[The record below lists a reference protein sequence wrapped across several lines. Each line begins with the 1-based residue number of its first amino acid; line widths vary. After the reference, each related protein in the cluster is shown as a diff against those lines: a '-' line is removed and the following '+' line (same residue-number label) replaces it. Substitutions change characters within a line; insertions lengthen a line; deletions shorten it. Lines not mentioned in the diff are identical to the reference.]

1 MFAGISTALITP
13 FKTDGTVDEDA
24 FRRLIDFQEENGVDV
39 IVPCG
44 STGESATLSPDEH
57 IRVIEIAVDQAKKAK
72 VLAGAGSNSTAEA
85 ITLSRHAEDLG
96 ADGILSIS
104 PYYNKPTQDG
114 IYLHYKAIAES
125 VEIPIVVYNVPGRTG
140 SNITSETMLRMAE
153 IPGIDAV
160 KEASGNMAQV
170 QRIIA
175 GRPKGF
181 EVLSGD
187 DGLTIPL
194 MSIGADGVISV
205 AGNCCPGLMSKM
217 VHYMESRLF
226 DEALGIN
233 NMLLPLFSALF
244 VESNP
249 IPVKF
254 AMKRLGFG
262 NGIPRLPLTPL
273 SEKGQAVLVPVLEEL
288 GL

>member
-13 FKTDGTVDEDA
+13 FKADGTVDEDA
-24 FRRLIDFQEENGVDV
+24 FRRLIDFQEKNGVDV

-96 ADGILSIS
+96 ADGVLSIS
-104 PYYNKPTQDG
+104 PYYNKPTQEG

-125 VEIPIVVYNVPGRTG
+125 VGIPIVVYNVPGRTG
-140 SNITSETMLRMAE
+140 SNITSDTMLRMAE

-160 KEASGNMAQV
+160 KEASGNMAQI

-187 DGLTIPL
+187 DGLTIPM

-205 AGNCCPGLMSKM
+205 AGNCCPGLMSRM

-233 NMLLPLFSALF
+233 KMLLPLFSALF

-249 IPVKF
+249 IPIKF
-254 AMKRLGFG
+254 AMGRLGFG
-262 NGIPRLPLTPL
+262 NGTPRLPLTPL
-273 SEKGQAVLVPVLEEL
+273 SENGQALLVPVLEEL

>member
-104 PYYNKPTQDG
+104 PYYNKPTQEG

-175 GRPKGF
+175 GRPRGF

>member
-13 FKTDGTVDEDA
+13 FKADGTVDEDA
-24 FRRLIDFQEENGVDV
+24 FRRLIDFQEKNGVDV

-96 ADGILSIS
+96 ADGVLSIS
-104 PYYNKPTQDG
+104 PYYNKPTQEG

-125 VEIPIVVYNVPGRTG
+125 VGIPIVVYNVPGRTG
-140 SNITSETMLRMAE
+140 SNITSDTMLRMAE

-160 KEASGNMAQV
+160 KEASGNMAQI

-187 DGLTIPL
+187 DGLTIPM
-194 MSIGADGVISV
+194 MSVGADGVISV
-205 AGNCCPGLMSKM
+205 AGNCCPGLMSRM

-233 NMLLPLFSALF
+233 KMLLPLFSALF

-249 IPVKF
+249 IPIKF
-254 AMKRLGFG
+254 AMGRLGFG
-262 NGIPRLPLTPL
+262 NGTPRLPLTPL
-273 SEKGQAVLVPVLEEL
+273 SENGQALLVPVLEEL